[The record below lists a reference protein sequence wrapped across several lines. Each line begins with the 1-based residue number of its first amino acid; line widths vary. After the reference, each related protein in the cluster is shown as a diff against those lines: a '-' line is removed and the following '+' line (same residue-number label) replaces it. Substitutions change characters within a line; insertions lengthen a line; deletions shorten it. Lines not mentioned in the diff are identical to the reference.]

1 MNERQNFSMSQ
12 SEEKMYDLIDKLN
25 ELWEVGLHIIPG
37 HYVVVKSKELSKIIN
52 GFPDAVSNEIRDAH
66 VILRKKDDILQD
78 ARMKADRIIA
88 DAENE
93 RHRMLNESSIM
104 RDMEEK
110 AKSFREQVIQE
121 CEDIKMK
128 AFNEAESVRLNANEE
143 SIRIKDGAQ
152 NYAQQ
157 VLNKLEQ
164 NLNQLYQEVMN
175 GQQYLN
181 DLRNASD
188 FTQQHK

>member
-1 MNERQNFSMSQ
+1 MSQ

-164 NLNQLYQEVMN
+164 NLNQLYQDVMN